1 MKVYGK
7 GKGDEKMLKKQKTDK
22 NSRILFIYLAVS
34 LFLFVFSRIYSC
46 FSHGIS
52 SPWMTFLFAWPLILG
67 GLPSALRFFGFFPKQ
82 SGNGVRIPL
91 PGSGK
96 AGRSGKKT
104 DTGLS
109 EAGLELYRYGIAAVS
124 VGSLLQGIMEIA
136 GTDSAYPGYLLLAG
150 AVMLAAGIL
159 LYAVRG
165 KK

>member
-1 MKVYGK
+1 
-7 GKGDEKMLKKQKTDK
+7 MLKKKMADK
-22 NSRILFIYLAVS
+22 NSRILLIYLILS

-52 SPWMTFLFAWPLILG
+52 SPWMIFLFAWPLILG
-67 GLPSALRFFGFFPKQ
+67 GIPSALRFFGF
-82 SGNGVRIPL
+82 IPGPPGQGACISL
-91 PGSGK
+91 PGIGK
-96 AGRSGKKT
+96 AGRNGKRA
-104 DTGLS
+104 DIELS
-109 EAGLELYRYGIAAVS
+109 EAGRELYRYGIAALS

-159 LYAVRG
+159 LYAVRI